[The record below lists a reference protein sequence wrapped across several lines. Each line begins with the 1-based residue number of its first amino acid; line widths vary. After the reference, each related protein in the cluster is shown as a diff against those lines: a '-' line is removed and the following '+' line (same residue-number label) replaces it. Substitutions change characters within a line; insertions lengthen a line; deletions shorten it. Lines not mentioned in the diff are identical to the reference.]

1 MKRKITDNIPLK
13 IMSLAV
19 AVLVWLIVVNIDNPM
34 ETQYYTVSNV
44 EIINKDYIESP
55 ETGGKMCLPEVDQG
69 SIRVAITAQRKVQS
83 RISASDITA
92 TADLQQAISLDT
104 TPVMVPITATCPGV
118 SAEDIR
124 VTPQNL
130 SVYLD
135 DKETQEFVVN
145 VSKSESKPARD
156 YEVGTLTSNPEK
168 VRITGPKSLMGKI
181 DRVNATINVTG
192 KSQDFTQERVL
203 TIYDRNQDALTDAE
217 MNSLRIENNG
227 KVTVTAKLWKI
238 RKDVKL
244 TAGYMGEPA
253 DGYQVGT
260 VNTLPDTI
268 SVAGSQE
275 ALDTLAQNNNVIE
288 IPEEQVDIS
297 GRSRD
302 AEIKVSLID
311 VLPTGLKLVSDSSE
325 DVWVTVNILPY
336 GSEAFD
342 FLTKEIEVKNK
353 PKDLQVAFETAQIE
367 IRIKAEDNDM
377 DKLDV
382 GRDIKV
388 SIDLKGKEEGSY
400 EVPVDI
406 KLPDGYELVD
416 DVVTEV
422 VISAGTVVEES
433 E

>member
-1 MKRKITDNIPLK
+1 M
-13 IMSLAV
+13 
-19 AVLVWLIVVNIDNPM
+19 
-34 ETQYYTVSNV
+34 
-44 EIINKDYIESP
+44 
-55 ETGGKMCLPEVDQG
+55 
-69 SIRVAITAQRKVQS
+69 
-83 RISASDITA
+83 
-92 TADLQQAISLDT
+92 
-104 TPVMVPITATCPGV
+104 
-118 SAEDIR
+118 
-124 VTPQNL
+124 PQNL

-181 DRVNATINVTG
+181 DRVSAAINVTG
-192 KSQDFTQERVL
+192 RSEDFSQDKIL
-203 TIYDRNQDALTDAE
+203 TIYDRNQDPLTDAE

-227 KVTVTAKLWKI
+227 KVTVSAKLWKV

-244 TAGYMGEPA
+244 TAAYMGEPA

-288 IPEEQVDIS
+288 IPGEEVDIS
-297 GRSRD
+297 GKSRD

-311 VLPTGLKLVSDSSE
+311 VLPAGLKLVSDSSE
-325 DVWVTVNILPY
+325 DVWVTVNILPF

-353 PKDLQVAFETAQIE
+353 PKDLQIAFETAQIE
-367 IRIKAEDNDM
+367 IRIKSEGDNL
-377 DKLDV
+377 DKLNVEKDV
-382 GRDIKV
+382 KV

-406 KLPDGYELVD
+406 KLPEGYELVD

-422 VISAGTVVEES
+422 VISAGTVVEE
-433 E
+433 EE

>member
-1 MKRKITDNIPLK
+1 M
-13 IMSLAV
+13 
-19 AVLVWLIVVNIDNPM
+19 
-34 ETQYYTVSNV
+34 
-44 EIINKDYIESP
+44 
-55 ETGGKMCLPEVDQG
+55 
-69 SIRVAITAQRKVQS
+69 
-83 RISASDITA
+83 
-92 TADLQQAISLDT
+92 
-104 TPVMVPITATCPGV
+104 
-118 SAEDIR
+118 
-124 VTPQNL
+124 TPQNL

-260 VNTLPDTI
+260 VNTLQDTI

-382 GRDIKV
+382 GRDIKA

>member
-1 MKRKITDNIPLK
+1 MKRKLTDNIPLK

-44 EIINKDYIESP
+44 EIVNKDYIESP

-69 SIRVAITAQRKVQS
+69 SIRVAITAQRKVQN
-83 RISASDITA
+83 RISSSDITA

-104 TPVMVPITATCPGV
+104 TPVMVPITASCPGIP
-118 SAEDIR
+118 AEAIR
-124 VTPQNL
+124 VMPQNL

-181 DRVNATINVTG
+181 DRVSAAINVTG
-192 KSQDFTQERVL
+192 RSEDFSQDKIL
-203 TIYDRNQDALTDAE
+203 TIYDRNQDPLTDAE

-227 KVTVTAKLWKI
+227 KVTVSAKLWKV

-244 TAGYMGEPA
+244 TAAYMGEPA

-288 IPEEQVDIS
+288 IPGEEVDIL
-297 GRSRD
+297 
-302 AEIKVSLID
+302 SLIH
-311 VLPTGLKLVSDSSE
+311 
-325 DVWVTVNILPY
+325 I
-336 GSEAFD
+336 
-342 FLTKEIEVKNK
+342 
-353 PKDLQVAFETAQIE
+353 
-367 IRIKAEDNDM
+367 
-377 DKLDV
+377 
-382 GRDIKV
+382 
-388 SIDLKGKEEGSY
+388 
-400 EVPVDI
+400 
-406 KLPDGYELVD
+406 
-416 DVVTEV
+416 
-422 VISAGTVVEES
+422 
-433 E
+433 